1 MGNYFTNI
9 TKEEDGLYLGI
20 VYDAT
25 TSQEVTRT
33 EKNVDQTVVIL
44 SINSYIKNLANNKGN
59 PRPLKNVISTP
70 NQIQNTTPKPPSCRV
85 CGG

>member
-9 TKEEDGLYLGI
+9 IQEEDGLYLGI
-20 VYDAT
+20 VYDAI

-33 EKNVDQTVVIL
+33 EKNAEQTVVIL
-44 SINSYIKNLANNKGN
+44 SINSYLKGLANNKGI

-70 NQIQNTTPKPPSCRV
+70 NQIQNTTPAPPSCRV

>member
-1 MGNYFTNI
+1 MGNYFTTI
-9 TKEEDGLYLGI
+9 TKEDDGMYLGI
-20 VYDAT
+20 IYDST

-33 EKNVDQTVVIL
+33 EKNTDQTIVIL
-44 SINSYIKNLANNKGN
+44 SISAYIKNLASNKGN
-59 PRPLKNVISTP
+59 PKSIKNVISTP